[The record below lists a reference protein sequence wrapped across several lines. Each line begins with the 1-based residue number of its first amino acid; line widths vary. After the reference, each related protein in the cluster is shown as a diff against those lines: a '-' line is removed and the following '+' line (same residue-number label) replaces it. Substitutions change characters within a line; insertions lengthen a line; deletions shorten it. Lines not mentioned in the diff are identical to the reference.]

1 MIENTAASNLDE
13 IVNRIVRGFH
23 PEKIILF
30 GSRAR
35 GTAGPDSDVDL
46 AVVMNVEGSKRQKAT
61 EIDLALFGVDV
72 PIDVIV
78 MRPEELERNRN
89 QIGMLLYPALRE
101 GKVLYERAA

>member
-1 MIENTAASNLDE
+1 VASLIDE
-13 IVNRIVRGFH
+13 MVNRIVRQFH

-30 GSRAR
+30 GSHAR

-46 AVVMNVEGSKRQKAT
+46 LVVMNVEGSKRQKAT
-61 EIDLALFGVDV
+61 EVDLALFGLDLPV
-72 PIDVIV
+72 DVIV

-89 QIGMLLYPALRE
+89 QVGTILYPALRE